1 MKRSPILIASMA
13 LLLTATA
20 SAAGPARAELALTR
34 ADYTDRVRAIWTGQI
49 IAVLV
54 LLEFEHKTASVLPIK
69 SCPMTWEG
77 KLATFAPVDDEAN
90 ALRHASLHSL
100 HRGG

>member
-1 MKRSPILIASMA
+1 MA

-20 SAAGPARAELALTR
+20 SAAVPARAELALTR
-34 ADYTDRVRAIWTGQI
+34 AEYTDRVQAIWTGQI
-49 IAVLV
+49 IAVLIA
-54 LLEFEHKTASVLPIK
+54 LEFEHKTASVVPIENH
-69 SCPMTWEG
+69 PMKWAG